1 MQASAA
7 AAYESHTML
16 RRRHGHRQHEDAH
29 LHLRIRLESAAA
41 RVLSA
46 ERGPAG
52 STCRSAAKKI
62 VDRDAQLDH
71 GSNACTHGGRW
82 ERKRQTGC
90 LATRIPIC

>member
-71 GSNACTHGGRW
+71 GSNVDVI
-82 ERKRQTGC
+82 
-90 LATRIPIC
+90 ATAADASCSLQEPSLRLS